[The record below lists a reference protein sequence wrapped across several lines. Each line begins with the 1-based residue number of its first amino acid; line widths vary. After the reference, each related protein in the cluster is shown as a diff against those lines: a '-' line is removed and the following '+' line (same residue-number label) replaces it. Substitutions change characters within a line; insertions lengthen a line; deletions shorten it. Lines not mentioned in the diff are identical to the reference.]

1 MLLHILPHLFYPLLL
16 PLFDLAAFFFLLVFL
31 DSRLSL
37 ITDQF
42 LGVRVLLKQ
51 ENVFINVVS
60 HFADVVLNHLLPRA
74 QAVQFLLK
82 LLDFFSFLFYLKF
95 LAIQHCFEALVLFFR
110 FYDWLLTALII
121 FNDFLDLI
129 HALEIFVL
137 HLFDC
142 KHVFVPQVLDLGL
155 CQSLAWIKTF
165 DGILFGLEKALI
177 KADQGGVLLGRIALI
192 AHFV

>member
-16 PLFDLAAFFFLLVFL
+16 PLFDLAAFFFWLVFL

-37 ITDQF
+37 IADLV
-42 LGVRVLLKQ
+42 LGIRVLLKQ

-82 LLDFFSFLFYLKF
+82 ALDFFSFLFDLKF

-110 FYDWLLTALII
+110 FYD
-121 FNDFLDLI
+121 
-129 HALEIFVL
+129 
-137 HLFDC
+137 
-142 KHVFVPQVLDLGL
+142 
-155 CQSLAWIKTF
+155 
-165 DGILFGLEKALI
+165 
-177 KADQGGVLLGRIALI
+177 
-192 AHFV
+192 